1 MLKRKIFLDKKILR
15 YKLWSKTIAT
25 NKLYMSI
32 LRNYMVKPVDR
43 YSFIIKKNLLNSDF
57 MFYKSQNK
65 LQCYLS
71 YSFKVPSKRIN
82 LSRFYLVRTVNKLYM
97 GGYQK

>member
-1 MLKRKIFLDKKILR
+1 MLKRKIFLDKKIMK
-15 YKLWSKTIAT
+15 YKIWKKMLLEEKIKKSF
-25 NKLYMSI
+25 
-32 LRNYMVKPVDR
+32 LRNYMLSPINR
-43 YSFIIKKNLLNSDF
+43 LSFIIKNNLNNNDF
-57 MFYKSQNK
+57 YFYKSQSK

-82 LSRFYLVRTVNKLYM
+82 LSRFYLVRTVNKLLL